1 MNKKSI
7 YWLGLG
13 SGLIAGAVLIR
24 LLTFGAG
31 PETLDEAALQEAA
44 VRYGYRLVSEHEKIT
59 IAYDRTI
66 RSIYISPEMNLA
78 EIAELLTQ
86 AKLLDEQEPFLTAAA
101 DLPDERSIQPG
112 YYEFANDPT
121 LDELLDV
128 LTSGERGTVAEVE
141 SADGEDSAYAAEED
155 AEGE

>member
-86 AKLLDEQEPFLTAAA
+86 AKLLDEQEPFLTASC
-101 DLPDERSIQPG
+101 RSPG
-112 YYEFANDPT
+112 
-121 LDELLDV
+121 
-128 LTSGERGTVAEVE
+128 
-141 SADGEDSAYAAEED
+141 
-155 AEGE
+155 